1 MNYRSPREEKKG
13 SEKISGDYSENIL
26 NMGKKIVNQVQ
37 EVQSSI
43 QDKPKEDQ
51 AKTHITQIDKNQ
63 IQRKILKS
71 KGKSNKQYTRKSP

>member
-37 EVQSSI
+37 EVQSTT
-43 QDKPKEDQ
+43 QDGP
-51 AKTHITQIDKNQ
+51 
-63 IQRKILKS
+63 
-71 KGKSNKQYTRKSP
+71 KGKYAKAHSNLNDEN

>member
-26 NMGKKIVNQVQ
+26 HMGKKIVNQVQ

-43 QDKPKEDQ
+43 QDKLKEKYIESHINQ
-51 AKTHITQIDKNQ
+51 TNKTKLKFKN
-63 IQRKILKS
+63 IERS
-71 KGKSNKQYTRKSP
+71 KGK